1 MLKLAPDA
9 RVVTPFVG
17 MARMADT
24 HEFPIERLLLI
35 NPGQKFSAGDREFTV
50 FRPPN
55 WDSPATHG
63 CFDSK
68 TKTLFC
74 ADSLGGFIPGP
85 AENVTDIA
93 EAAFTEGFQT
103 FASALSPWLH
113 LTDQAKFDAHV
124 NAVRQFEPEMIL
136 SSHGLVA
143 KGKLDPLLKT
153 LSSVPSMEPFVG
165 PDHDAM
171 IAMMAEAP
179 PAP

>member
-1 MLKLAPDA
+1 MCHAVRRHGAYGRYA
-9 RVVTPFVG
+9 RVPNRALV
-17 MARMADT
+17 ADQPRAEVQRWRPRV
-24 HEFPIERLLLI
+24 HSLPPAELGLACDAWLLRLQDEDAL
-35 NPGQKFSAGDREFTV
+35 
-50 FRPPN
+50 
-55 WDSPATHG
+55 
-63 CFDSK
+63 
-68 TKTLFC
+68 C